1 MGNPAEMQKEI
12 KGLANQVKQ
21 LQEEKADL
29 RRRLGE
35 CERRLTETSGEWR
48 VANGEWRLIA
58 RSIAHDIR
66 SGLGIIRNTVHFL
79 EEDLADQIDQPD
91 LLTIFRSLDFCE
103 LVLRNL
109 SALGGQEVSRP
120 RRVDLETVVRKV
132 FYILERKLVDVELEI
147 EPDPDGSQILADE
160 GQMEQVFM
168 NLIQNA
174 GEAMPDG
181 GKLTFRARRE
191 GGMLRVEMHDTG
203 RSIWLEDQERP
214 FQELLATKDQG
225 RGWGLHI
232 VHTIV
237 QRHGGAIRV
246 ESKGGKGTTFVLH
259 LPIEAGDEND

>member
-1 MGNPAEMQKEI
+1 MGNPAEMQKETR
-12 KGLANQVKQ
+12 GLANQVKQ
-21 LQEEKADL
+21 LQEEKVDL
-29 RRRLGE
+29 QRRLAE

-58 RSIAHDIR
+58 RSIAHDMR
-66 SGLGIIRNTVHFL
+66 SGLGIIRNMVHFV
-79 EEDLADQIDQPD
+79 EEDLDQIDRPD